1 MSKRPLAL
9 LAIVGVGAWIAKT
22 QAPEL
27 QRYLRVRKM

>member
-9 LAIVGVGAWIAKT
+9 LTLVGVGAWIAKT

>member
-9 LAIVGVGAWIAKT
+9 LALVGVGAWIAKT

-27 QRYLRVRKM
+27 QRYLRVRRM

>member
-1 MSKRPLAL
+1 MKRSLKLLAL
-9 LAIVGVGAWIAKT
+9 VGAGAWIVKT

>member
-9 LAIVGVGAWIAKT
+9 LALVGVGAWFAKT

-27 QRYLRVRKM
+27 RRYLRVRQM